1 MKRQNVL
8 GAALFLSLAAS
19 WWAAVVDSDEDGP
32 GEPSRAS
39 RAAAPVAKAGSAGG
53 LDLLGR
59 RPPLLQKE
67 GVAADLFA
75 VRSFA
80 PPPPVAPPPPPPS
93 APALPFRYLGMLEE
107 DGRQLAFLAEGDT
120 LRVLHAGEQM
130 DARYRVTAI
139 RRDRID
145 FLYLPLNQIQSLATG
160 AVP

>member
-1 MKRQNVL
+1 MKRQHIL
-8 GAALFLSLAAS
+8 GAALLLTLVAS
-19 WWAAVVDSDEDGP
+19 WWAAVVDGDEERAGMPARGP
-32 GEPSRAS
+32 
-39 RAAAPVAKAGSAGG
+39 RAAAPAAKAGSVGG
-53 LDLLGR
+53 LELLDR
-59 RPPLLQKE
+59 RPPPLRRE
-67 GVAADLFA
+67 GVAVDLFA
-75 VRSFA
+75 ARSFE
-80 PPPPVAPPPPPPS
+80 PPPPAAPPPPPPS